1 MKIRISAFI
10 ALGLMLPAGTAWA
23 HHNNT
28 RFDPEKLVTVT
39 GTLSKL
45 DWRNPHVYIYADVK
59 NDQGQVATWSLEC
72 QPPNFFRHS

>member
-1 MKIRISAFI
+1 
-10 ALGLMLPAGTAWA
+10 MLPAGTAWA

-59 NDQGQVATWSLEC
+59 NDQGQVADMVAGVPAAQL
-72 QPPNFFRHS
+72 FRHS